1 MNKEKLNIN
10 NEPQITEPGKQ
21 FGFEAIVIKK
31 IADVVNKIFNE
42 HCNNTIAKL
51 PDNSV
56 DLVFTSPPYFNAR
69 DYSQYEN
76 VADYMNQMEQVF
88 AGVERILKPSR
99 MCVINI
105 SPVLVEREK
114 RSEQSY
120 RIPLPFY
127 FVPMM
132 EKIGFEFLEDI
143 IWKKPDGA
151 AINRNAGFF
160 VNRKPVAYKPNIVT
174 EYVLVFKKK
183 ANFLIDK
190 VLQENSFVSG
200 EYERTNVWEI
210 QPETSSWHPA
220 PFPQKLA
227 ENVIRYYS
235 YENEI
240 VYDPFVGSGTTC
252 IVAGKLNR
260 KWIGSEI
267 KKEYS
272 EATLQTI
279 NQDMFLTNSNFSL

>member
-1 MNKEKLNIN
+1 MNKQVENPEDTEKCAIARPRRVFEFGEFY
-10 NEPQITEPGKQ
+10 NE
-21 FGFEAIVIKK
+21 
-31 IADVVNKIFNE
+31 D
-42 HCNNTIAKL
+42 CNDTISRL
-51 PDNSV
+51 PDNSI
-56 DLVFTSPPYFNAR
+56 DLVFTSPPYYNAR
-69 DYSQYEN
+69 EYSQYDG
-76 VADYMNQMEQVF
+76 VAEYMLQMERVF
-88 AGVERILKPSR
+88 VGIERVLKHSR

-151 AINRNAGFF
+151 AANRNGGFYHH
-160 VNRKPVAYKPNIVT
+160 RKPVAYKPNIVT

-190 VLQENSFVSG
+190 VLQNNSLVG
-200 EYERTNVWEI
+200 DVYERTNVWEI
-210 QPETSSWHPA
+210 QPETKSWHSA
-220 PFPQKLA
+220 PFPKKLA

-235 YENEI
+235 YEGET
-240 VYDPFVGSGTTC
+240 VSDCFAGSGTVGK
-252 IVAGKLNR
+252 VAEKLDR
-260 KWIGSEI
+260 RWVMSEVDAGI
-267 KKEYS
+267 FDK
-272 EATLQTI
+272 AVALW
-279 NQDMFLTNSNFSL
+279 

>member
-1 MNKEKLNIN
+1 ME
-10 NEPQITEPGKQ
+10 
-21 FGFEAIVIKK
+21 
-31 IADVVNKIFNE
+31 VNKIYNE
-42 HCNNTIAKL
+42 NCLDTMARM
-51 PDNSV
+51 PDCFV
-56 DLVFTSPPYFNAR
+56 DLVFTSPPYYNAR
-69 DYSQYEN
+69 EYSQYKD
-76 VADYMNQMEQVF
+76 VADYMAQMEQVF
-88 AGVERILKPSR
+88 LGIERILKPSR

-151 AINRNAGFF
+151 AANRNGGFYRH
-160 VNRKPVAYKPNIVT
+160 RKPVAYKPNIVT

-190 VLQENSFVSG
+190 ILQNNSLVDDG
-200 EYERTNVWEI
+200 YERTNVWEI
-210 QPETSSWHPA
+210 QPETKSWHSA
-220 PFPQKLA
+220 PFPKKLA

-235 YENEI
+235 YENDL
-240 VYDPFVGSGTTC
+240 VYDPFMGSGT
-252 IVAGKLNR
+252 VAKMAILNNR
-260 KWIGSEI
+260 NWIGSEI
-267 KKEYS
+267 SKEYC
-272 EATLQTI
+272 EIAEKRI
-279 NQDMFLTNSNFSL
+279 NENL

>member
-1 MNKEKLNIN
+1 MSISGLKTMNFQNMIKDNKKQKLSDS
-10 NEPQITEPGKQ
+10 TEPAIAYTPCYKP
-21 FGFEAIVIKK
+21 FFERGH
-31 IADVVNKIFNE
+31 FYNE
-42 HCNNTIAKL
+42 DCNDTIAKID
-51 PDNSV
+51 DNSV

-69 DYSQYEN
+69 EYSQYKD
-76 VADYMNQMEQVF
+76 VADYMVQMEQVF
-88 AGVERILKPSR
+88 LGIERILKPSR

-151 AINRNAGFF
+151 AANRNGGFYRH
-160 VNRKPVAYKPNIVT
+160 RKPVAYKPNIVT

-190 VLQENSFVSG
+190 VLQNNTLVG
-200 EYERTNVWEI
+200 DGYERTNVWEI
-210 QPETSSWHPA
+210 QPETKSWHSA
-220 PFPQKLA
+220 PFPKKLA

-235 YENEI
+235 YENET
-240 VYDPFVGSGTTC
+240 VFDCFAGSGTTGK
-252 IVAGKLNR
+252 VAETLNR
-260 KWIGSEI
+260 KWIMSELNTKI
-267 KKEYS
+267 FN
-272 EATLQTI
+272 EAVERWQNGI
-279 NQDMFLTNSNFSL
+279 